1 MSSITKLPVR
11 SVEPITDDLPG
22 WVKQEGSPSMS
33 TWIEYTAPDESMI
46 AGWWTATPG
55 TYHATYASWEF
66 IHLIEGKAIITPE
79 GGESVEVGPGDA
91 FVIEADF
98 VGTWEIIEPIL
109 KHFTIRM
116 K

>member
-1 MSSITKLPVR
+1 MNSITKLPVR

-46 AGWWTATPG
+46 AGWWTAQPG

-66 IHLIEGKAIITPE
+66 IHLIEGKVIITEDGQEPQTLM
-79 GGESVEVGPGDA
+79 PGDA
-91 FVIEADF
+91 FMVDTGF
-98 VGTWEIIEPIL
+98 TGTWEIIEPVF
-109 KHFTIRM
+109 KHFAI
-116 K
+116 KLK

>member
-22 WVKQEGSPSMS
+22 WSKVEGSPSMS
-33 TWIEYTAPDESMI
+33 TWIEYTASDESMI

-55 TYHATYASWEF
+55 IYHATYASWEF
-66 IHLIEGKAIITPE
+66 IHLIEGKAVITPE
-79 GGESVEVGPGDA
+79 GGEPVEVNAGDA
-91 FVIEADF
+91 FVMEADF
-98 VGTWEIIEPIL
+98 VGTWQIIEPIL
-109 KHFTIRM
+109 KHFTIRL